1 MFTDK
6 NGAKF
11 GNNNKYF
18 CCKIKYLEIKE
29 YTSK

>member
-6 NGAKF
+6 SGAKL

-18 CCKIKYLEIKE
+18 SRKIKYLEIKE
-29 YTSK
+29 HTSK